1 MLSDTYL
8 RTRIAEVQQ
17 EFAAARRWRRWL
29 TRLLGGSR
37 RLARHEPQAVGGTP
51 VADDRAW

>member
-1 MLSDTYL
+1 MISDTYL

-29 TRLLGGSR
+29 TRLLGGGGSR
-37 RLARHEPQAVGGTP
+37 RLARHEP